1 MAYRQPTST
10 IMICHGYPCDRDHE
24 NTLYF
29 ASKAAQW
36 TYMRSL
42 IKYTFTAQSY
52 QRYAKNTL
60 RIAARADDL
69 YGCNYLIFS
78 NVALSASSTPADNV
92 PVFYCFIDSVEYI
105 NENTTEVRY
114 TIDDLQTF
122 WFNFSMGECYVER
135 EHTETD
141 LTYGNLV
148 PENINI
154 KSYYAKEISSLNLLR
169 FDEDGN
175 ASSSDLWSA
184 LFIYV
189 PNGRIISSVESYENA
204 ADSKTD
210 PANYKSTPVIGTAE
224 TEAASIPDKQFTGEL
239 RNKTYVAARYV
250 YLHLPP
256 FSSNAATLQK
266 IREII
271 ATAQK
276 VFESSN
282 MNNPTILSVLLVPR
296 VFAKN
301 TDYSGGG
308 GPQTAPP
315 DANTATV
322 SKLVELARQTT
333 LKGPNN
339 ATYTPRNKK
348 LLSYPFNSLKVDNN
362 NGESKEYAWEYID
375 GISAAFNVRGVVVG
389 APEICAFPSAYNGES
404 NKYAEYGVF
413 IKDFI
418 NTLWSTDAYQMY
430 LNNNANSLMYGFI
443 TSAIGGLIQAGTGN
457 VVGAVGTAA
466 GIGGQF
472 AALEDRKS
480 MPDKITGSLS
490 FSALRNVLSTY
501 KFTFEQ
507 MNVYLPAAARID
519 HYFDLYGYAID
530 DLKIPNVKDPNVTL
544 RPCWNYIKTNGA
556 VILPASNVGSANS
569 MTVDE
574 LQRIKEIFDKGVRF
588 WMNPAKVGQY
598 SSQDNAPV

>member
-69 YGCNYLIFS
+69 YDCNYLIFS
-78 NVALSASSTPADNV
+78 NVALSASSTPADSV
-92 PVFYCFIDSVEYI
+92 PVFYAFIDSVEYI

-148 PENINI
+148 PENITI
-154 KSYYAKEISSLNLLR
+154 KEYYNKTITEFNVLR

-175 ASSSDLWSA
+175 AVNADLWS
-184 LFIYV
+184 LMFLYV
-189 PNGRIISSVESYENA
+189 PNDQGKYISYVGSYVNGA
-204 ADSKTD
+204 SDKTD
-210 PANYKSTPVIGTAE
+210 PDSYLSVPTMTFEDTWVQSAQLGYR
-224 TEAASIPDKQFTGEL
+224 GEV
-239 RNKTYVAARYV
+239 RNKMYVNAKYV
-250 YLHLPP
+250 FFHLPP
-256 FSSNAATLQK
+256 ITS
-266 IREII
+266 
-271 ATAQK
+271 ATASK
-276 VFESSN
+276 IKTICASIESR
-282 MNNPTILSVLLVPR
+282 MNTEMSDVEILSVVTVPR
-296 VFAKN
+296 IFAHSPDN
-301 TDYSGGG
+301 YDHPDQWIPADASG
-308 GPQTAPP
+308 
-315 DANTATV
+315 ATV
-322 SKLVELARQTT
+322 SKLLSVSRQTT

-348 LLSYPFNSLKVDNN
+348 LLSYPFNALKVDNN
-362 NGESKEYAWEYID
+362 AGEQKQFAWEYID
-375 GISAAFNVRGVVVG
+375 GIDASIYIRGVIAG
-389 APEICAFPSAYNGES
+389 APEIVAFPSDYQGENS
-404 NKYAEYGVF
+404 KYTENGVF
-413 IKDFI
+413 IKDFV
-418 NTLWSTDAYQMY
+418 NTIWTSDSYKQF
-430 LNNNANSLMYGFI
+430 LNDNRNSIVLGLL
-443 TSAIGGLIQAGTGN
+443 TSA
-457 VVGAVGTAA
+457 VGAVA
-466 GIGGQF
+466 GGAMGSGMAISQD
-472 AALEDRKS
+472 ASNIASNVASLEDRKS
-480 MPDKITGSLS
+480 TPDKITGNIS
-490 FSALRNVLSTY
+490 FTALRHLINAY
-501 KFTFEQ
+501 KFSFEQ
-507 MNVYLPAAARID
+507 SNVYLPAARRID
-519 HYFDLYGYAID
+519 NYFDMYGYAVN

-544 RPCWNYIKTNGA
+544 RPCWNYVKTNGA
-556 VILPASNVGSANS
+556 VILPASNAGSANS